1 MTRRQLDKYLDAARR
16 RLHNDRAERWGHL
29 RLTVAAMSGAELEA
43 YPDYA
48 ESEEDYNEDW
58 ESALSA
64 NPLVVHV
71 AQQPMTQ
78 QQE

>member
-1 MTRRQLDKYLDAARR
+1 MDP
-16 RLHNDRAERWGHL
+16 
-29 RLTVAAMSGAELEA
+29 

-48 ESEEDYNEDW
+48 QSEEDYNWEDRL
-58 ESALSA
+58 AA

-71 AQQPMTQ
+71 AQQPVTE